1 MTSPSQRPSFPS
13 DDPTVEA
20 EWRRLEAARLA
31 AEREEAREDATEAPR
46 QRPQDAARRR
56 WLIPAFSLALVSGV
70 VLAIVLNPRPPAPP
84 PESERAVA
92 VKQAAELWAEA
103 NRIDAAAPGDAGI
116 RRVVSTAAVPDDQL
130 LIRVAIRDQGGR
142 DRLESLL
149 AASGLR
155 IESEPGRPDG
165 GTAAAI
171 DSLVVSGQP
180 TDVDALVDRL
190 IASPTMLEVRSPAL
204 LAAVS
209 SPTPPPGP
217 DGGGLPPGPS
227 TTKTIPPPTRVRM
240 LVEVIELP
248 AGPSEP
254 APLSDPAP
262 LSSETSS

>member
-1 MTSPSQRPSFPS
+1 MTYPSQRPSFPS
-13 DDPTVEA
+13 DDPTIEA

-46 QRPQDAARRR
+46 QAPQDAARRR
-56 WLIPAFSLALVSGV
+56 WLIPAFGLALVSGV

-92 VKQAAELWAEA
+92 VKQATELWAEA
-103 NRIDAAAPGDAGI
+103 NRIDAAALGDAGI
-116 RRVVSTAAVPDDQL
+116 RRVVSTAAVPVDQL

-165 GTAAAI
+165 GTAAI
-171 DSLVVSGQP
+171 DSLVVSGRP

-227 TTKTIPPPTRVRM
+227 TTETIPPPTRVRL

-248 AGPSEP
+248 AG
-254 APLSDPAP
+254 ASDPAP
-262 LSSETSS
+262 LLDPAPLPSETSS